1 MSVLA
6 AVKGSKIQ
14 YNKIKSLHH
23 ANDCEAVNQHIGA
36 LS

>member
-1 MSVLA
+1 MSA
-6 AVKGSKIQ
+6 QAVIKGSEIQ

-23 ANDCEAVNQHIGA
+23 AIDCEAVNQHIGA

>member
-6 AVKGSKIQ
+6 AIKGSKIQ
-14 YNKIKSLHH
+14 YNMIESSHH
-23 ANDCEAVNQHIGA
+23 ANECEAVNQHIGA

>member
-1 MSVLA
+1 MSALA

-14 YNKIKSLHH
+14 YKKSKSSHH